1 MRCTVSTF
9 LRLGAVA
16 RMHGESA
23 PVCGIAG
30 VIALSDRGPDPSV
43 VEHMTRRLDDRSS
56 HAWGYYVD
64 GGVGLG
70 IAGPAVAASQG
81 PDQPATNEEQS
92 VRVVLAGRISNAP
105 PVRDA
110 LLRAGLRFRTYS
122 DAEVVAHA
130 WEHYGERALDLFT
143 GIFAIAVWDER
154 RHRLFLAVD
163 RVGETRLHYA
173 ITSAWLI
180 FASEVDAAVVHPAL
194 NSERDLATV
203 RRSLSF
209 DVDRQ
214 APLETPLTNFGR

>member
-1 MRCTVSTF
+1 
-9 LRLGAVA
+9 
-16 RMHGESA
+16 GESA

-70 IAGPAVAASQG
+70 IAGPAVAASPG
-81 PDQPATNEEQS
+81 PDQPATNEERS
-92 VRVVLAGRISNAP
+92 VRVVLAGR
-105 PVRDA
+105 
-110 LLRAGLRFRTYS
+110 
-122 DAEVVAHA
+122 
-130 WEHYGERALDLFT
+130 
-143 GIFAIAVWDER
+143 
-154 RHRLFLAVD
+154 
-163 RVGETRLHYA
+163 
-173 ITSAWLI
+173 I

-214 APLETPLTNFGR
+214 APLKTPLTNIGR